1 MTFEEA
7 LKRLAEREPKTFYW
21 GEGHRFKWHFGIV
34 DVATGLRVH
43 TITQYHDG
51 GVSEVTQDDIDEIL
65 AKIGWE
71 YELNHKRDQ
80 KTWTAWIW
88 RTSDSGT
95 LIGAYSRPSRTKIE
109 AAKAALIA
117 VVERECPK

>member
-7 LKRLAEREPKTFYW
+7 LKRLAEKEPGKFLYARNYKIAI
-21 GEGHRFKWHFGIV
+21 GARFE
-34 DVATGLRVH
+34 
-43 TITQYHDG
+43 TISARSRRLIRPRDG
-51 GVSEVTQDDIDEIL
+51 SEWVVVQDDIDAIL
-65 AKIGWE
+65 AEIGWE

>member
-71 YELNHKRDQ
+71 YEVNHTHDQ
-80 KTWTAWIW
+80 RAWTAWIW
-88 RTSDSGT
+88 RVEDYIT
-95 LIGAYSRPSRTKIE
+95 LNGRYTRPSPSKLE
-109 AAKAALIA
+109 AAKSALLA
-117 VVERECPK
+117 VVEKEYPL